1 MEITAT
7 TSGLL
12 LAAARRS
19 ISSYPS
25 LFKRSVRSFSNDAT
39 PEAIE
44 NKPASDLAIDL
55 RGKRAFIAGLAD
67 TKGYGWAISKALAA
81 AGAEIL
87 VGTSVLAF
95 QKVNC
100 SLLCRGSEETLQL
113 PSGSRMKIP
122 KVYALEAAID
132 NPEDVA
138 YNKVI
143 KTNQNYTM
151 HSKWT
156 VQEVVQSVKHD
167 WGSIDIIVH
176 SIEECPEVVALI
188 GGSAISLTYT
198 ASQSIIPGYGGGMT
212 SAKAA
217 LESDT
222 RVLAFEAGRRQG
234 IRVNTISAGPQRIL
248 GAKSSV
254 FIDRMIEYSSTNAPL
269 KKELSA
275 EEVGNTAAFLASPLA
290 SAITGAVIHVDNG
303 ERNGRG
309 FAVVCL
315 TIFTFEKIK
324 PLELW
329 PYF

>member
-1 MEITAT
+1 MAITAT

-25 LFKRSVRSFSNDAT
+25 LFKWSVRSFSNDAT

-100 SLLCRGSEETLQL
+100 SLLCRGSEEILQL

-217 LESDT
+217 LES
-222 RVLAFEAGRRQG
+222 
-234 IRVNTISAGPQRIL
+234 PQRIL

-303 ERNGRG
+303 MNAMGAG
-309 FAVVCL
+309 NCCCMFDDLHV
-315 TIFTFEKIK
+315 
-324 PLELW
+324 
-329 PYF
+329 

>member
-1 MEITAT
+1 MAITAT

-100 SLLCRGSEETLQL
+100 SLLCRGSEEILQL
-113 PSGSRMKIP
+113 PSGSRMKIH

-138 YNKVI
+138 YNE
-143 KTNQNYTM
+143 
-151 HSKWT
+151 
-156 VQEVVQSVKHD
+156 EVVQSVKHD

-234 IRVNTISAGPQRIL
+234 IRVNTISADPQRIL

-303 ERNGRG
+303 LNAMGAVLRSKNG
-309 FAVVCL
+309 
-315 TIFTFEKIK
+315 IFR
-324 PLELW
+324 
-329 PYF
+329 